1 MAESSSQ
8 EQHII
13 TIGIIGGG
21 KVGAQWLQLF
31 GQSRITHVV
40 FMVDRDTQAPGIVEA
55 RKAGISTFTDI
66 DQAFK
71 SQQVEFV
78 FEVTGSSAV
87 VNMLMEK
94 LSCTSTQLITHDMA
108 YVLINVIDENHKK
121 TTSSVLED
129 ILAIKKEIE
138 NSLESMVKA
147 LDDIKQTT
155 SDLRYLSLN
164 ARIEAAR
171 AGEHGRGFDVVAQQ
185 VDGSAQSVRNM
196 TGEIS
201 KVNTNIASVI
211 KRIELSLDKLK

>member
-1 MAESSSQ
+1 MAESLSQ
-8 EQHII
+8 EQRII

-21 KVGAQWLQLF
+21 KVGVQWLELF
-31 GQSRITHVV
+31 NQSQITRVC
-40 FMVDRDTQAPGIVEA
+40 FLVDRDPQAPGILEA
-55 RKAGISTFTDI
+55 RRTNIPTFTDI

-71 SQQVEFV
+71 SQKVEFV
-78 FEVTGSSAV
+78 FEVTGSTAV
-87 VNMLMEK
+87 VNMLLER
-94 LSCTSTQLITHDMA
+94 LNCTSTQLITHDMA

-129 ILAIKKEIE
+129 ILSIKKEIE
-138 NSLESMVKA
+138 NSLEAMVKA

-201 KVNTNIASVI
+201 KVNKNIAAVI
-211 KRIELSLDKLK
+211 KRIESSLEKLK